1 MSMTEKEKKPKR
13 INLSLT
19 EKQYEEITSAAEEL
33 GISFSSYCVQAI
45 EKSLGKVQKLDPKTL
60 TIDPVDIYTDDVM
73 EGLNKIGSI
82 SSKLN
87 RLLYTLSTKESAAD
101 FEMKRLSDLTLELKE
116 AEKEFGAH
124 METVYEDRVKLRK
137 DILKKVDKKIKK
149 LTEEGRQKEM

>member
-1 MSMTEKEKKPKR
+1 MSEKETKTR
-13 INLSLT
+13 RLNLRLT
-19 EKQYEEITSAAEEL
+19 ETQYQKLTEMAAEENMAASVY
-33 GISFSSYCVQAI
+33 IAEVI
-45 EKSLGKVQKLDPKTL
+45 ERHLGKVQKLDPKTL

-137 DILKKVDKKIKK
+137 DILKRVDKKIKK